1 MTAAENFLARWS
13 RKKLDAAEE
22 PAQPTTDTASAP
34 PSPDDAADKPA
45 GATADL
51 PAPASNAAK
60 PAAPAFDPAS
70 LPSLDSIGAQTDIRG
85 FLQPGVPAE
94 LARAALRRAWSSDP
108 AIRDFKG
115 LAENDWDFNDPNAMF
130 GFGELGPDV
139 DIKRMLAA
147 VFGETPKE
155 EIASLPAKPDAVN
168 AEPVTLASETQ
179 TAGEIAAPD
188 RADESPVADEET
200 TSARKSGDAPAQNLV
215 AAADVDLVQR
225 NNNIASQ
232 DEDSDSKLEPDKR
245 YRAHGSALPR

>member
-1 MTAAENFLARWS
+1 M
-13 RKKLDAAEE
+13 
-22 PAQPTTDTASAP
+22 
-34 PSPDDAADKPA
+34 
-45 GATADL
+45 
-51 PAPASNAAK
+51 PAPATNVAK

-85 FLQPGVPAE
+85 FLQPGVPAD

-139 DIKRMLAA
+139 DIKKMLAA

-155 EIASLPAKPDAVN
+155 EIASLPAKSDAVN
-168 AEPVTLASETQ
+168 PELAALASETK

-188 RADESPVADEET
+188 RADETPVADEVT
-200 TSARKSGDAPAQNLV
+200 TSAREGGDA
-215 AAADVDLVQR
+215 AASPMLILCNAIIILHREMKIRILNPNPTSAIARTAVHCRDSDANHHRKLQI
-225 NNNIASQ
+225 IAS
-232 DEDSDSKLEPDKR
+232 S
-245 YRAHGSALPR
+245 Y

>member
-1 MTAAENFLARWS
+1 MTAPENFLARWS

-22 PAQPTTDTASAP
+22 PAPPAADPASAP

-45 GATADL
+45 GEAADW
-51 PAPASNAAK
+51 PAPAANAAK

-70 LPSLDSIGAQTDIRG
+70 LPSLDSIGAKTDIRG
-85 FLQPGVPAE
+85 FLQPGVPAD

-147 VFGETPKE
+147 IFGEKPKE
-155 EIASLPAKPDAVN
+155 ETASSPAKPDAVN
-168 AEPVTLASETQ
+168 PEAAALASETK
-179 TAGEIAAPD
+179 TAGDIAAPD
-188 RADESPVADEET
+188 RTDESPVADEET
-200 TSARKSGDAPAQNLV
+200 TSAREGGDAAAQDL
-215 AAADVDLVQR
+215 AAADIDLVQR

-232 DEDSDSKLEPDKR
+232 NENSDSKPEPDKR
-245 YRAHGSALPR
+245 YRSHGSALPR

>member
-1 MTAAENFLARWS
+1 MTAPENFLSRWS

-22 PAQPTTDTASAP
+22 PAPPAADTASAP

-45 GATADL
+45 GEAADL
-51 PAPASNAAK
+51 LAPATNAAK

-115 LAENDWDFNDPNAMF
+115 LAENDWDFTDPNAMF

-147 VFGETPKE
+147 VFGETPME
-155 EIASLPAKPDAVN
+155 EIASSPAKPDAVN
-168 AEPVTLASETQ
+168 PESAALASETT
-179 TAGEIAAPD
+179 TADEIAAPD
-188 RADESPVADEET
+188 RSDESPVADEET
-200 TSARKSGDAPAQNLV
+200 NSAREGGDAPAQDL
-215 AAADVDLVQR
+215 AAADIDLVQR

-232 DEDSDSKLEPDKR
+232 DENLDSKPEPDR
-245 YRAHGSALPR
+245 HYRSHGSALPR